1 MRRKTLLCTILAACA
16 DAVHAQ
22 PGGNTAWAHIVVY
35 AGMAAIIFYLGY
47 VLVSSGEGP
56 RDLDEKKRK
65 LASLFFLI
73 TLATFAL
80 TGGVDWLGSV
90 TGVGWLYDTSSE
102 FLNDQVSATTDTFA
116 SVLGVYE
123 VMALVSTLKIGISLG
138 ISAEVKAGELLR
150 PISKVTEILLW
161 SAWGF
166 VTSMSIHKVILDFGH
181 RYAMGSIFPL
191 GLLFYI
197 LPGLRRAGA
206 FLISVSIALWIF
218 FPLTVVAVMIPVSDM
233 IKTDPQDYYDINVPI
248 GDVYGSLGTLANP
261 VAAPPAVSG
270 IFLKTTKEAFV
281 NFVFE
286 WWAEKAMLWYFVPVI
301 NVVFFIILVLG
312 LTEAI
317 GGESNVLGRMSRVMV
332 PFR

>member
-1 MRRKTLLCTILAACA
+1 MRRKTLLCTILTVGA

-22 PGGNTAWAHIVVY
+22 PEGNTAWAHIVVY

-47 VLVSSGEGP
+47 VLVSSGSGH

-80 TGGVDWLGSV
+80 TGGIDWVGSA
-90 TGVGWLYDTSSE
+90 TGVGWLYDTSSD
-102 FLNDQVSATTDTFA
+102 FLNDQISATTDTFT

-123 VMALVSTLKIGISLG
+123 VMALASSLKIGINLG
-138 ISAEVKAGELLR
+138 VSAEVKVGELIR
-150 PISKVTEILLW
+150 PVSRVTEILLW

-166 VTSMSIHKVILDFGH
+166 VSSMSVHKAILEFGH
-181 RYAMGSIFPL
+181 RYAMGSVFPL

-206 FLISVSIALWIF
+206 FLISVSVALWLF

-233 IKTDPQDYYDINVPI
+233 IRADPEDYYDINVPI
-248 GDVYGSLGTLANP
+248 GDVYGRLEVLANP
-261 VAAPPAVSG
+261 LAAPPAVSQL
-270 IFLKTTKEAFV
+270 FLKTTKEVFV

-301 NVVFFIILVLG
+301 NAVFFIILVLG